1 MSKPT
6 VEDELRVAQELIFL
20 VLDYIAEP
28 VRLDI
33 DQARERMSADRRIDI
48 DLDEQNNQW
57 ILSVVDI

>member
-6 VEDELRVAQELIFL
+6 VEDELRVAQELLFL

>member
-6 VEDELRVAQELIFL
+6 LEDELRVAQELLFL

>member
-1 MSKPT
+1 
-6 VEDELRVAQELIFL
+6 LLFL

>member
-6 VEDELRVAQELIFL
+6 VEDELRVAQELLFL
-20 VLDYIAEP
+20 VLDYISEP